1 MNGEVGQLVALA
13 AHGNAFLAG
22 GHNARD
28 FYPSNRAFVFCN
40 AVSFV
45 ELNNVAETKEEKVA
59 ADPNEWFALLKD
71 GGCRRLSLGH
81 RPTPNPQLPD
91 HISAGF
97 VGGGGRWLLVA
108 DYAGRADYW
117 ATRWEVSAPHAPDRK
132 IWKVTYAKVASGEP
146 DARSTTT
153 DLPARRRELESVLK
167 RVEAFARAHE
177 VENFADC
184 FAGALASLDAAGS
197 GDAPAMPSY
206 YSDLLPP
213 VGYGEE
219 ARRVLA
225 ACAHAWVFGGM
236 GSWNDLSFET
246 AGEQT
251 EYESLS
257 GELYAAVNRGIE
269 EGANSYGR

>member
-1 MNGEVGQLVALA
+1 MNGEVTQLVALA
-13 AHGNAFLAG
+13 AHGNAFLG
-22 GHNARD
+22 GERDACD

-40 AVSFV
+40 EVSFV
-45 ELNNVAETKEEKVA
+45 ELNNFSGTKEETVA
-59 ADPNEWFALLKD
+59 DDPNRWLALLKD

-91 HISAGF
+91 HISAAF

-117 ATRWEVSAPHAPDRK
+117 AARWEVSAPHATDQK
-132 IWKVTYAKVASGEP
+132 IWKVTYAKVASGES
-146 DARSTTT
+146 DARAATI
-153 DLPARRRELESVLK
+153 DLPARRRELEGVLK
-167 RVEAFARAHE
+167 RIEAFARAHG
-177 VENFADC
+177 VDNFADC
-184 FAGALASLDAAGS
+184 FAGALEALAAAGS
-197 GDAPAMPSY
+197 GDATVMPAY

-213 VGYGEE
+213 EGYGAE

-236 GSWNDLSFET
+236 GSWNDLSFDT
-246 AGEQT
+246 AE
-251 EYESLS
+251 ERADYESLS